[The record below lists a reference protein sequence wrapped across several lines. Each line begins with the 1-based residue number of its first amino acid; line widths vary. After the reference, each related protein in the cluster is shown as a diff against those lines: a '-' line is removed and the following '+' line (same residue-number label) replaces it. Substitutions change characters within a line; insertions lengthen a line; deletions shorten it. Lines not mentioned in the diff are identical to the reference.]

1 MKIMKM
7 KRPLSQV
14 REDIRDLYGEEGLNQ
29 FDKIKHLNPLCILLD
44 FFPELENAYTKRF
57 KKQLFIEYNTRKAR

>member
-1 MKIMKM
+1 MKIIRM

-14 REDIRDLYGEEGLNQ
+14 REDIRELYGEEGLNQ

-44 FFPELENAYTKRF
+44 FFPELENAYTKTF